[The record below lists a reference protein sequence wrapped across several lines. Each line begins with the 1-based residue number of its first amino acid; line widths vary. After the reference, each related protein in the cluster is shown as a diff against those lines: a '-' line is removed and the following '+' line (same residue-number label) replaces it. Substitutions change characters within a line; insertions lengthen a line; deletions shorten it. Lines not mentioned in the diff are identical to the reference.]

1 MKAEIIS
8 VGTELLLGHTIN
20 TDAAH
25 VARALSSLGI
35 DLHHACVV
43 GDNAARLEE
52 CLRAALQRSDLVI
65 TTGGLGP
72 TNDDLTKETV
82 ARVLGLP
89 LEEDADSLR
98 RLREYFGDRPVGEN
112 QYKQAWLPR
121 GSHALANSVGTA
133 PAAPRLRKA
142 ASWSSC
148 CPARRPSSC
157 PCCMTRSCPGLPVR
171 PGPAS
176 TPAWCAP
183 LPWAKGMP
191 SCGCAT

>member
-112 QYKQAWLPR
+112 LVAARQPRLCQQRGHGPGLRRACGRRQAGHPAAR
-121 GSHALANSVGTA
+121 PAVRA
-133 PAAPRLRKA
+133 PAHA
-142 ASWSSC
+142 A
-148 CPARRPSSC
+148 
-157 PCCMTRSCPGLPVR
+157 
-171 PGPAS
+171 
-176 TPAWCAP
+176 
-183 LPWAKGMP
+183 
-191 SCGCAT
+191 

>member
-121 GSHALANSVGTA
+121 GSHAFANSVGTA
-133 PAAPRLRKA
+133 PGCA
-142 ASWSSC
+142 
-148 CPARRPSSC
+148 
-157 PCCMTRSCPGLPVR
+157 CCMTRSCPGLPAR

>member
-1 MKAEIIS
+1 MPA
-8 VGTELLLGHTIN
+8 ELLLGHTIN

-89 LEEDADSLR
+89 LDGPANGRDIADEPLSKR
-98 RLREYFGDRPVGEN
+98 RIQTSPICY
-112 QYKQAWLPR
+112 
-121 GSHALANSVGTA
+121 SC
-133 PAAPRLRKA
+133 AAGCG
-142 ASWSSC
+142 SSC
-148 CPARRPSSC
+148 GGSLLEKYAR
-157 PCCMTRSCPGLPVR
+157 
-171 PGPAS
+171 
-176 TPAWCAP
+176 
-183 LPWAKGMP
+183 
-191 SCGCAT
+191 